1 MNLKAFLHDAAYER
15 HEASGCTC
23 PDYPWRVDPACP
35 EHGHLTESCNCVL
48 PEQSCKVCRAQARK
62 TYRSTLED

>member
-15 HEASGCTC
+15 HEAGCTC
-23 PDYPWRVDPACP
+23 PDYPWRISPTCQ
-35 EHGHLTESCNCVL
+35 EHGYMVDECGCNGANRDG
-48 PEQSCKVCRAQARK
+48 CKVCREQARK